1 MDRISKSSKTSLG
14 QCTLICMAGLLVS
27 IGTLFWW
34 GAYSQLAAS
43 FDAFDASYYENELK
57 RVNGVLKQD
66 QLSFELQIKDYAHWD
81 DTEAFVSGGYPVY
94 IEKNFSPISLANNQI
109 NGYLIARLDGS
120 FAAPPMILSDDALI
134 PMPAKMRLALAPLLP
149 SLMTADKST
158 ANTKLFWF
166 KEQAIFVSGVTI
178 TDSNESRPPSG
189 YLLFFRHFDS
199 AILDRFRSLT
209 SVDFTLLPQPKNNKA
224 DVKVQYLSN
233 MDQPTW
239 VVSKSLNKLPA
250 IIEIQGTTHLKKER
264 YMSFLLLGSSVAG
277 LTLFSLLGIYLS
289 LHFRIL
295 KRLHIFSQL
304 ADQRRFSPQQPVRWP
319 IKNNDELD
327 NLAFTLNELM
337 SEVEVRHEEMSF
349 LADHDPLTGLGNR
362 RLLMTRLDA
371 SMSRQQRYPTFVST
385 LLFLDLDEFKL
396 LNDGLGHTAGDE
408 ILKQMALRML
418 SQVRNYDTVVR
429 LGGDEFA
436 ILLDGLGPE
445 MAHSFAERLLV
456 KITQPF
462 QQNGQNIRIRASV
475 GLTAVNASLCKENL
489 VRYADLAM
497 YEAKRLGKGQVT
509 TFKMALLDVVSRRML
524 LEQALHSALNAH
536 QLEVW
541 FQPIVDLNSGK
552 VISMEAL
559 SRWSLAGEFIP
570 PEEFI
575 NIAEITG
582 MIVPLGQQLFDKV
595 GIALQELRTEHS
607 NLQCNINLSVRQFRN
622 RDLFTEI
629 TSCLNKYQLP
639 TSAFHLELTESMVVE
654 AEADVLPMMQK
665 LVKHG
670 FKFHLDDFGTGHSSL
685 NRLKNL
691 PFDTLK
697 IDRSFV
703 TSLGRGDDVMAR
715 NIINIGNELGM
726 SIIAEGVETQ
736 VELDRLVDLGCAQIQ
751 GYYFAKP
758 MPLSELK
765 KWLHEKQ
772 HQVIQIKS
780 KRQA

>member
-1 MDRISKSSKTSLG
+1 MDRILKSRKTSLG
-14 QCTLICMAGLLVS
+14 RCTLICMTGLLVS

-43 FDAFDASYYENELK
+43 FDAFDVSYYENELK
-57 RVNGVLKQD
+57 RVDGVLKQE
-66 QLSFELQIKDYAHWD
+66 QLSFERQIKDYAHWD
-81 DTEAFVSGGYPVY
+81 DTEAFVSGDYPVY
-94 IEKNFSPISLANNQI
+94 IEENFSPISLANNQI
-109 NGYLIARLDGS
+109 SGYLIAKLDGS
-120 FAAPPMILSDDALI
+120 FAAPPMILSDNALI
-134 PMPAKMRLALAPLLP
+134 PMPAEIRSALAPLLP
-149 SLMTADKST
+149 ALMTVDKPT

-166 KEQAIFVSGVTI
+166 NKQAIFVSGVTI
-178 TDSNESRPPSG
+178 TDSNESRRPSG

-199 AILDRFRSLT
+199 AILDGFRSLT
-209 SVDFTLLPQPKNNKA
+209 SVDFTLLPQPENNKT
-224 DVKVQYLSN
+224 DFKVQTLSD
-233 MDQPTW
+233 MDQPAW
-239 VVSKSLNKLPA
+239 IVSKSLNDLPA
-250 IIEIQGTTHLKKER
+250 MIEIQGTTHLKKER
-264 YMSFLLLGSSVAG
+264 HMSLVLLGSSVAG

-304 ADQRRFSPQQPVRWP
+304 ADQRRCSPQQPVRWP

-327 NLAFTLNELM
+327 NLAFAFNELM
-337 SEVEVRHEEMSF
+337 SEVEMRHEEMSF

-371 SMSRQQRYPTFVST
+371 NMSRQQRDPTFAST
-385 LLFLDLDEFKL
+385 LLFIDLDEFKL
-396 LNDGLGHTAGDE
+396 LNDGLGHTAGDD
-408 ILKQMALRML
+408 ILKLISLRML

-436 ILLDGLGPE
+436 ILLDGVGLE
-445 MAHSFAERLLV
+445 MAEPFAERLLIN
-456 KITQPF
+456 ITQPF
-462 QQNGQNIRIRASV
+462 QQDGQNLSIRASI
-475 GLTAVNASLCKENL
+475 GLTAVNTSQCKENMI
-489 VRYADLAM
+489 RYADLAM
-497 YEAKRLGKGQVT
+497 YEAKRRGKGQVT
-509 TFKMALLDVVSRRML
+509 IFKMALLDVVSRRML
-524 LEQALHSALNAH
+524 LEQALHSALNDH

-595 GIALQELRTEHS
+595 GCALQELRTEHP
-607 NLQCNINLSVRQFRN
+607 NLECNINLSVRQFRDG
-622 RDLFTEI
+622 DLFTEI

-654 AEADVLPMMQK
+654 AETDVLPMMQK

-670 FKFHLDDFGTGHSSL
+670 LKFHLDDFGTGHSSL
-685 NRLKNL
+685 DRLKNL

-703 TSLGRGDDVMAR
+703 TSLGRGDDVMVR
-715 NIINIGNELGM
+715 NIINIGKELGM

-736 VELDRLVDLGCAQIQ
+736 IELDRLMVLGCSQIQ

-765 KWLHEKQ
+765 NWLDEKQ
-772 HQVIQIKS
+772 HQVIQMKS
-780 KRQA
+780 KSQA